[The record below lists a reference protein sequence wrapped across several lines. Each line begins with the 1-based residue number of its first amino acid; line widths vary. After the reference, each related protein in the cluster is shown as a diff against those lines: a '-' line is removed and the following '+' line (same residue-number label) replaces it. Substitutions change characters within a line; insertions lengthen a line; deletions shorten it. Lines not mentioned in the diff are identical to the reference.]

1 MKGVEKRDTRFLFSE
16 IRSAPRPHLKAN
28 STRATLLFRNNG
40 NVKLTAT
47 GNWHKCRPRLALFI
61 HGKTFSSAC
70 VFSSLPLPFSLFLFF
85 CPYHPLFIFLLLFPP
100 LLPPSSS
107 SLTALFHLCRVES
120 CVFLSPLS
128 SRVGSFVRSCFS
140 PAWILFV
147 FCLPLFFSLHSSF
160 VSPRPSRSVS
170 SVPCV
175 PLPPPPPLFAL
186 FLCLSTVHLH
196 TMPFRFSCPRFFFL
210 FFLFSSFFL
219 SVHARACT
227 RVRCTLRA
235 NRSLSRKPLLS
246 QVCSKLDS
254 LPPPGWTVP
263 VFDSTSIVIP
273 EVILGRRTWKLRMA
287 VLENF

>member
-1 MKGVEKRDTRFLFSE
+1 MEKLFPVPVFFPHSLSLFLSSSSFVRTTHSSFSY
-16 IRSAPRPHLKAN
+16 
-28 STRATLLFRNNG
+28 
-40 NVKLTAT
+40 
-47 GNWHKCRPRLALFI
+47 C
-61 HGKTFSSAC
+61 
-70 VFSSLPLPFSLFLFF
+70 SSLPSSL
-85 CPYHPLFIFLLLFPP
+85 PP
-100 LLPPSSS
+100 LPPWQPSFTCAES
-107 SLTALFHLCRVES
+107 SLAFS
-120 CVFLSPLS
+120 LSPLS

-175 PLPPPPPLFAL
+175 PLPPPPYSLSFSVSQPSTYTPCRFVSLVPAL
-186 FLCLSTVHLH
+186 
-196 TMPFRFSCPRFFFL
+196 FFL

-254 LPPPGWTVP
+254 LPPPGWTVR

>member
-70 VFSSLPLPFSLFLFF
+70 VFSSLPLPFL
-85 CPYHPLFIFLLLFPP
+85 
-100 LLPPSSS
+100 SSS
-107 SLTALFHLCRVES
+107 SFVRTTHSSFSYCSSLPSFLPPLPPWQPPFTCAES
-120 CVFLSPLS
+120 SLAFSLSPLS
-128 SRVGSFVRSCFS
+128 SRVRSFVRSCFS

-175 PLPPPPPLFAL
+175 PLPPLFRYLSLSLNRPPTHHAVSFLLSPLFSFSFFS
-186 FLCLSTVHLH
+186 FL
-196 TMPFRFSCPRFFFL
+196 L
-210 FFLFSSFFL
+210 FFCL
-219 SVHARACT
+219 
-227 RVRCTLRA
+227 CTLVRA
-235 NRSLSRKPLLS
+235 REFDALCAQTALSPASRYYRRCARSWTPFHLPGGQS
-246 QVCSKLDS
+246 VS
-254 LPPPGWTVP
+254 LTQ
-263 VFDSTSIVIP
+263 
-273 EVILGRRTWKLRMA
+273 RR
-287 VLENF
+287 